1 MPKYFTCNNI
11 PYGGQYVPETL
22 MPALSELEEAYE
34 RFCKDAAM
42 QKQLQHL
49 LREYAGRPTPLY
61 HARNFS
67 QMLGCK
73 VYLKREDLLHGGAH
87 KTNNVLGQ
95 ALLARYMGKTRL
107 IAETG
112 AGMHGAAAAM
122 MGAFFNIPTEI
133 YMGVEDIE
141 RQRLNVMKMKL
152 YGATLHPVEIRPGV
166 GTLKDAINE
175 ALRDWVTNVRDTF
188 YVFGTVAGPH
198 PYPTMVRNFQR
209 VIGAEIKEQ
218 IRAHEN
224 RLPTAVIACVG
235 GGSNAMGAFYDFVDD
250 REVALLGAEAGGQG
264 INSKKHGAALT
275 AGSDAILHGSL
286 SKALTDEDGQIQ
298 EAYSIS
304 AGLDY
309 PGVGPEHVYLQKTG
323 RAEYHAITDA
333 QAIDAF
339 KLLSR
344 TEGIIPA
351 LESAHAVARTIDYAR
366 QCGRDDILVV
376 NLSGRGDKDLDI
388 VKDHL

>member
-1 MPKYFTCNNI
+1 MPKYFTHSNT

-22 MPALSELEEAYE
+22 MPALYELEEAYE
-34 RFCKDAAM
+34 KFKKDADA
-42 QKQLQHL
+42 QKKLQHL

-61 HARNFS
+61 HASNLS
-67 QMLGCK
+67 EKLGCK
-73 VYLKREDLLHGGAH
+73 IYLKREDLLHGGAH

-95 ALLARYMGKTRL
+95 ALLARQMGKTRL

-122 MGAFFNIPTEI
+122 MGAFFNIQTEI

-152 YGATLHPVEIRPGV
+152 YGAKLNPVEIRPGV

-175 ALRDWVTNVRDTF
+175 ALRDWVTNVRNTF
-188 YVFGTVAGPH
+188 YLFGTVAGPH
-198 PYPTMVRNFQR
+198 PYPTMVRDFQR
-209 VIGAEIKEQ
+209 IIGREIKEQ
-218 IRAHEN
+218 IIKKEG

-235 GGSNAMGAFYDFVDD
+235 GGSNAIGAFYDFIPDT
-250 REVALLGAEAGGQG
+250 EVKLLGAEAGGMG
-264 INSKKHGAALT
+264 IHSKKHGAALT
-275 AGSDAILHGSL
+275 SGKDAILHGSL
-286 SKALTDEDGQIQ
+286 SKALTNDDGQIE

-323 RAEYHAITDA
+323 RATYHAITDTEA
-333 QAIDAF
+333 VNALKF
-339 KLLSR
+339 LSH

-351 LESAHAVARTIDYAR
+351 LESAHAVALAIDYAKK
-366 QCGRDDILVV
+366 CSPNDCLVI
-376 NLSGRGDKDLDI
+376 NISGRGDKDMDI
-388 VKDHL
+388 IKDFV